1 MHKPALL
8 IMVKNPIA
16 GKTKTRLAQD
26 VGHKKALKMY
36 RILMRYTRRQALGL
50 GGADRYLLYSEFV
63 DHDDKWPAESFI
75 KEVQQGQGLG
85 ERMQHAFERA
95 FARGHDR
102 VIIIG
107 SDCPGLTTE
116 LLIEAFAALQEHDV
130 TIGPANDGGYYLLG
144 LRSPQPSLLADM
156 TWSTDTVYEETLA
169 RTRVQGLSV
178 RPLVS
183 LSDVDHLEDWVGY
196 GWPVP

>member
-36 RILMRYTRRQALGL
+36 RILMRYTRQQALAL
-50 GGADRYLLYSEFV
+50 EGASRYLLYSDFV
-63 DHDDKWPAESFI
+63 DHEDKWPAETFT

-85 ERMQHAFERA
+85 ERMRHAFDQA

-102 VIIIG
+102 VVVIG

-116 LLIEAFAALQEHDV
+116 LLIEAFAALKDHDV
-130 TIGPANDGGYYLLG
+130 SIGPANDGGYYLLG
-144 LRSPQPSLLADM
+144 LRSPQPALLTDM

-178 RPLVS
+178 RPLPA